1 MGSEQA
7 RALATAGEAQ
17 VGATGGLGP
26 AQRVDAAL
34 ETLFPGYFAMVM
46 ATGIVSIGAQRVGFH
61 QLALALFYLN
71 NVLYAVLWSLLLV
84 RIGRFPRRILADLG
98 DINRAPGFLTMVAG
112 TAILGNQYVRL
123 GETKGVAPAL
133 FFAAA
138 ALWLLILYGL
148 LSRMAFGREGRPF
161 EKRVAGSWLLLT
173 VSTQSLAVLAVL
185 AVDQLPLPTATSL
198 LLALVMF
205 LLGGFLYLMVIL
217 MIFRYFMIGPVT
229 PESFSPDFWI
239 TMGAC
244 AITTLAG
251 SLIVQNVHLDP
262 VLTRL
267 APFLE
272 GFTLFFWTT
281 GSFWV
286 PLLLVGGVW
295 RHLVRRFPL
304 AYEPRYWS
312 LVFPLGMYAAST
324 LELAKATALPLTG
337 LAHGFFYAGLTA
349 WTLTFLGVL
358 LAVARVLRGTRRG
371 PGT

>member
-1 MGSEQA
+1 
-7 RALATAGEAQ
+7 
-17 VGATGGLGP
+17 
-26 AQRVDAAL
+26 
-34 ETLFPGYFAMVM
+34 MVM
-46 ATGIVSIGAQRVGFH
+46 ATGIVSIGAQRVGLH
-61 QLALALFYLN
+61 ELALTLFYLN
-71 NVLYAVLWSLLLV
+71 NAFYAVLWLLLLV
-84 RIGRFPRRILADLG
+84 RLGRFPRRILNDLG

-123 GETKGVAPAL
+123 GEAQGAASVL

-138 ALWLLILYGL
+138 ALWLVILYGL
-148 LSRMAFGREGRPF
+148 LSRTAFGGEARPF

-185 AVDQLPLPTATSL
+185 ARKELPIPTETSL
-198 LLALVMF
+198 LLALVML

-217 MIFRYFMIGPVT
+217 MIFRYFMTGPVT
-229 PESFSPDFWI
+229 PESFSADYWI

-251 SLIVQNVHLDP
+251 SLVLQSAHLDP

-267 APFLE
+267 APFVE
-272 GFTLFFWTT
+272 GYTLFFWTT

-295 RHLVRRFPL
+295 RHLLRRFPL
-304 AYEPRYWS
+304 TYEPRYWS

-324 LELAKATALPLTG
+324 LELAKATALPLSG

-349 WTLTFLGVL
+349 WTLTFIGVL
-358 LAVARVLRGTRRG
+358 LAVARVLRRPRRRTDPTG
-371 PGT
+371 E